1 MTEATEVRKRV
12 DKTGKHET
20 SGRNYDERKQGKI
33 KRKKKKTH
41 KNKKMERKILIE
53 KEEKTKNGRE
63 EEITIDMKPTNINNK
78 GG

>member
-1 MTEATEVRKRV
+1 
-12 DKTGKHET
+12 
-20 SGRNYDERKQGKI
+20 
-33 KRKKKKTH
+33 
-41 KNKKMERKILIE
+41 MERKILIE